1 MIYTITLI
9 FKNGHTVTERM
20 QDPDISLDS
29 FVRKTFP
36 PLQNI
41 MMQKDET
48 AVLTIGYTIFKVSE
62 LAAMSFSFAPEDS
75 ASERRRA
82 EKLRDMFKDLKGDSH
97 HE

>member
-20 QDPDISLDS
+20 QEPDISLESLES

-48 AVLTIGYTIFKVSE
+48 AVLTIGYTIFRVSE
-62 LAAMSFSFAPEDS
+62 LAAMSFRLAPEDS
-75 ASERRRA
+75 AS
-82 EKLRDMFKDLKGDSH
+82 
-97 HE
+97 